1 VGGKLANGP
10 AAGKSAAGSPNERE
24 NGREVPRKCRILLDF
39 DPDGGLP
46 MIVTF
51 AFLHHLA
58 AFTLVAALAIEFM
71 LIREEITAANAKRL
85 VIVDTVF
92 GASAGVLLV
101 VGLLRVFFF
110 EKGYAYY
117 FTSHAFLT
125 KLALFIVVGVASAIP
140 TIEFMRWRKVLKA
153 GQAPSVDPEKIR
165 TIRKIMHWEL
175 AGIVLILLFAAMM
188 AKGGF
193 I

>member
-1 VGGKLANGP
+1 
-10 AAGKSAAGSPNERE
+10 
-24 NGREVPRKCRILLDF
+24 
-39 DPDGGLP
+39 

-58 AFTLVAALAIEFM
+58 AFVLVAMMAVELV
-71 LIREEITAANAKRL
+71 LLRQPLTAENVKRL
-85 VIVDTVF
+85 SAVDGVL

-110 EKGYAYY
+110 EKGWEYY
-117 FTSHAFLT
+117 FSSHAFLT
-125 KLALFIVVGVASAIP
+125 KFALFILIALASIVP
-140 TIEFMRWRKVLKA
+140 TMEFLRWRKAVKA
-153 GQAPSVDPEKIR
+153 GQTPDPDPRKVR
-165 TIRKIMHWEL
+165 TIRWIIHWEF

-188 AKGGF
+188 ARGGF

>member
-1 VGGKLANGP
+1 
-10 AAGKSAAGSPNERE
+10 
-24 NGREVPRKCRILLDF
+24 
-39 DPDGGLP
+39 

-58 AFTLVAALAIEFM
+58 AFTLVSALAIEFM
-71 LIREEITAANAKRL
+71 LIRDEITLTNAKRL
-85 VIVDTVF
+85 LAVDGVF
-92 GASAGVLLV
+92 GASAGILLV
-101 VGLLRVFFF
+101 VGLLRVFFL
-110 EKGYAYY
+110 EKGYEYY

-125 KLALFIVVGVASAIP
+125 KLALFILVGIASAIP
-140 TIEFMRWRKVLKA
+140 TIEFMRWRKVVKA
-153 GQAPSVDPEKIR
+153 GQAPSVDPKKIR